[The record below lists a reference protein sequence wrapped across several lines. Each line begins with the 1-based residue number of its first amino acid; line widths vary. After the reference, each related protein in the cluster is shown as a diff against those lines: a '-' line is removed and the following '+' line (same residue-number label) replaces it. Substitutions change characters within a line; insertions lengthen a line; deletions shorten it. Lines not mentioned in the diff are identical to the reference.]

1 MHEFE
6 TERSNIASLLLA
18 PSYGFKTTGAP
29 AVSDA
34 ARVDAGAQLM
44 ITPALSIEGGFTGY
58 FAGRGTSVGGT
69 GSVKLRF

>member
-1 MHEFE
+1 M
-6 TERSNIASLLLA
+6 LA
-18 PSYGFKTTGAP
+18 PGCNFKTTVAP

-44 ITPALSIEGGFTGY
+44 ITPAWSIEGGFTGT
-58 FAGRGTSVGGT
+58 FAGRGTSVGGK